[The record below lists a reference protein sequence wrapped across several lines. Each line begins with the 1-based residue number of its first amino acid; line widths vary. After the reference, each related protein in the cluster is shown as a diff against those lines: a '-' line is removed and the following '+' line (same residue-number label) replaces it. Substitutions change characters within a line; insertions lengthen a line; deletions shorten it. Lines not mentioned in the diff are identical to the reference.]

1 MMGASVSRGVAA
13 DISLS
18 PSLSVGISVA
28 VARVRR
34 ARQQV
39 VGSRLQGLSVKARD
53 LRDHGGPHVR
63 HSRVR
68 ACVRRGSRPLD
79 A

>member
-1 MMGASVSRGVAA
+1 MGASVSRGVAA

-18 PSLSVGISVA
+18 PSLSVGISVV

-39 VGSRLQGLSVKARD
+39 VAPRLATGPLGESAGLAAD
-53 LRDHGGPHVR
+53 LMFVTVAF
-63 HSRVR
+63 VR
-68 ACVRRGSRPLD
+68 ASGVSSAGRVS
-79 A
+79 